1 MTSDAKQLR
10 KEVEEFALLHKD
22 KPMKFIVEH
31 FANQGHSKSKIY
43 YILRK
48 KNDEKNASKESKKN
62 LAEKK
67 KTEKDPSEDKRR
79 KPFPPEMQEKLK
91 NYFAREYD
99 VSINGATKE
108 LNCSRSTIKFWMKK
122 LNIKF
127 EGYKSSGLH
136 QCEGE
141 NCDFCKYGL
150 QIMTI
155 E

>member
-1 MTSDAKQLR
+1 MSSDAKQLR

-31 FANQGHSKSKIY
+31 FANQGHSKSRIY

-48 KNDEKNASKESKKN
+48 KNNEKNESKENKRKK
-62 LAEKK
+62 A
-67 KTEKDPSEDKRR
+67 EKDPSEDKRR

-108 LNCSRSTIKFWMKK
+108 FNCSRSTIKSWMKK
-122 LNIKF
+122 LNIQF

-155 E
+155 Q